1 MPQHKIYE
9 LEQSPLFKIGSKR
22 RLCDVLNTTQCVLNK
37 LSTQENYWIYDHVN
51 PSNKKERKIYAPKP
65 EIKRIQKRF
74 QGLLSRIS
82 TPQYLFSGKK
92 GICYIDNTKY
102 HQMSTYAVTVDIRDF
117 YTSVRKEYV
126 FKFFRYRLKIAEDVA
141 WFLADITTYNNFLPT
156 GSPASQ
162 LLAFWAYKETFDRI
176 ENLAKNY
183 NAKFSLFVDDMSFSS
198 TKPLV
203 RAFPFLV
210 QTELKKVGLEINKKK
225 TERYEKN
232 QHKLVTGCIITPDNE
247 LKVPNKKRKEI
258 LTRWFDLHK
267 NEDKSSKEVK
277 SILGKI
283 QSANQIQS
291 SLFSNQ
297 HRYLSVL
304 NKIILK
310 E

>member
-225 TERYEKN
+225 TERY
-232 QHKLVTGCIITPDNE
+232 G
-247 LKVPNKKRKEI
+247 KKSTQ
-258 LTRWFDLHK
+258 TRYRVYYH
-267 NEDKSSKEVK
+267 S
-277 SILGKI
+277 
-283 QSANQIQS
+283 
-291 SLFSNQ
+291 
-297 HRYLSVL
+297 R
-304 NKIILK
+304 
-310 E
+310 

>member
-1 MPQHKIYE
+1 
-9 LEQSPLFKIGSKR
+9 
-22 RLCDVLNTTQCVLNK
+22 
-37 LSTQENYWIYDHVN
+37 
-51 PSNKKERKIYAPKP
+51 
-65 EIKRIQKRF
+65 
-74 QGLLSRIS
+74 
-82 TPQYLFSGKK
+82 
-92 GICYIDNTKY
+92 
-102 HQMSTYAVTVDIRDF
+102 MSTYAVKVDIRDF

-225 TERYEKN
+225 TERYGKN
-232 QHKLVTGCIITPDNE
+232 QHKLVTGCVITPDNE

-258 LTRWFDLHK
+258 LNCWFDLHK
-267 NEDKSSKEVK
+267 NADKSSKEVK

-283 QSANQIQS
+283 QAANQIQS
-291 SLFSNQ
+291 SLFLNK